1 MRYWTSS
8 GIQGRMGTA
17 MDDVDL
23 VKRIGAGDKRAMHVL
38 YLRYNDAIYAFSV
51 ARSGNSD
58 LASDCVHDTMLDVW
72 RSAGKF
78 AGRSSV
84 KTWLFSIA
92 RNKLVDALRKR
103 GKHAY
108 VEDVPEIEDTAPN
121 PEAAAIAAAEHAR
134 LHHCLEGLSG
144 TQKAAVRLAFFEE
157 LSYPEVAE
165 IEAVPVGTI
174 KTRIHHA
181 KQALMRC
188 LERGLRG

>member
-1 MRYWTSS
+1 
-8 GIQGRMGTA
+8 
-17 MDDVDL
+17 MDDVEL
-23 VKRIGAGDKRAMHVL
+23 IRLIGLGDRRAMHIL
-38 YLRYNDAIYAFSV
+38 YLRYNDAIYAFGLS
-51 ARSGNSD
+51 RSGNSE

-72 RSAGKF
+72 RSAAKF

-92 RNKLVDALRKR
+92 RNKMVDALRKR
-103 GKHAY
+103 GKHSFVEEVPE
-108 VEDVPEIEDTAPN
+108 VEDRAPN
-121 PEAAAIAAAEHAR
+121 PEAAAIAAAERAR

-144 TQKAAVRLAFFEE
+144 PQRAAVRLAFLED
-157 LSYPEVAE
+157 LSYAEVAE

-188 LERGLRG
+188 LERCLRG

>member
-1 MRYWTSS
+1 
-8 GIQGRMGTA
+8 
-17 MDDVDL
+17 MDDIDL
-23 VKRIGAGDKRAMHVL
+23 VTQIAAGDKRAMHAL
-38 YLRYNDAIYAFSV
+38 YLKYNDAIFAFALSR
-51 ARSGNSD
+51 AGNAD

-72 RSAGKF
+72 RSATRF

-103 GKHAY
+103 GKHSY
-108 VEDVPEIEDTAPN
+108 VDEVPEVEDTAPN
-121 PEAAAIAAAEHAR
+121 PEAAAIAAAERAR

-144 TQKAAVRLAFFEE
+144 PQRSAVRLAFLED

-165 IEAVPVGTI
+165 IEDVPLGTI

-188 LERGLRG
+188 LERGLRR

>member
-1 MRYWTSS
+1 
-8 GIQGRMGTA
+8 
-17 MDDVDL
+17 MDDIDL
-23 VKRIGAGDKRAMHVL
+23 VKQIGEGDRRAMHAL
-38 YLRYNDAIYAFSV
+38 YQRYNDAIYAFAA
-51 ARSGNSD
+51 ARSGNPD

-72 RSAGKF
+72 RSAASF
-78 AGRSSV
+78 AGKSSV

-103 GKHAY
+103 GRISY
-108 VEDVPEIEDTAPN
+108 VEEVPEHEDSAPN
-121 PEAAAIAAAEHAR
+121 PEAAAIAAAESAR
-134 LHHCLEGLSG
+134 LHHCIAGLSG
-144 TQKAAVRLAFFEE
+144 PQQAAIRLAFLED

-165 IEAVPVGTI
+165 VEAVPVGTI

>member
-1 MRYWTSS
+1 MKD
-8 GIQGRMGTA
+8 I
-17 MDDVDL
+17 DL
-23 VKRIGAGDKRAMHVL
+23 VKLIGAGDKRAMHAF
-38 YLRYNDAIYAFSV
+38 YLRHNEAVYAFAVS
-51 ARSGNSD
+51 RLGNAE

-72 RSAGKF
+72 RSTGNF

-103 GKHAY
+103 GKLSY
-108 VEDVPEIEDTAPN
+108 VEDVPEQVDTAPN
-121 PEAAAIAAAEHAR
+121 PEVAAIAAAESAR
-134 LHHCLEGLSG
+134 LHRCIDGLSG
-144 TQKAAVRLAFFEE
+144 PQRVAIRLAFLED

-165 IEAVPVGTI
+165 VEAVPVGTI

-188 LERGLRG
+188 LERGVRG

>member
-1 MRYWTSS
+1 
-8 GIQGRMGTA
+8 
-17 MDDVDL
+17 MDDIDL
-23 VKRIGAGDKRAMHVL
+23 VAQIGMGDKRAMHAL
-38 YLRYNDAIYAFSV
+38 YLRYNDAIYAFSLSR
-51 ARSGNSD
+51 AGNPE

-72 RSAGKF
+72 RTAAKF
-78 AGRSSV
+78 QGRSSV

-108 VEDVPEIEDTAPN
+108 VEDVPEVEDTAPN
-121 PEAAAIAAAEHAR
+121 PEAAAIAAAERAR

-144 TQKAAVRLAFFEE
+144 PQRAAVRLAFLEE
-157 LSYPEVAE
+157 LTYPEVAE

-181 KQALMRC
+181 KRALMRC
-188 LERGLRG
+188 LERGLRR

>member
-1 MRYWTSS
+1 
-8 GIQGRMGTA
+8 
-17 MDDVDL
+17 MDDIDL
-23 VKRIGAGDKRAMHVL
+23 VKRIGACDKRAMHAFYMRHNQAV
-38 YLRYNDAIYAFSV
+38 YAFAVS
-51 ARSGNSD
+51 RSGNAE

-72 RSAGKF
+72 RSAASF

-92 RNKLVDALRKR
+92 RNKLVDALRKH
-103 GKHAY
+103 GKLSY
-108 VEDVPEIEDTAPN
+108 VEEVPEHEDTAPS
-121 PEAAAIAAAEHAR
+121 PEAAAIAAAESAR
-134 LHHCLEGLSG
+134 LHRCIEGLSG
-144 TQKAAVRLAFFEE
+144 PQRAAIRLAFLED

-165 IEAVPVGTI
+165 VEAVPVGTI